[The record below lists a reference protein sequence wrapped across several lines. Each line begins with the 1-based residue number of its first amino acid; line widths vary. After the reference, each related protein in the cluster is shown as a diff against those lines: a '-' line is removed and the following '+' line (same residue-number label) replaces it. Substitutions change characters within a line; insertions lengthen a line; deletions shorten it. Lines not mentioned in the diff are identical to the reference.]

1 MYLRGWMLSNV
12 PFDKIFEQTV
22 GTSVIATF
30 QNKSRT
36 ALIAIHTYFELTVY
50 SLWFR
55 DETSPFQASRF
66 TTSVS

>member
-1 MYLRGWMLSNV
+1 MQVSEGLDV
-12 PFDKIFEQTV
+12 IKCDQIFEQSV

-66 TTSVS
+66 TTSMS